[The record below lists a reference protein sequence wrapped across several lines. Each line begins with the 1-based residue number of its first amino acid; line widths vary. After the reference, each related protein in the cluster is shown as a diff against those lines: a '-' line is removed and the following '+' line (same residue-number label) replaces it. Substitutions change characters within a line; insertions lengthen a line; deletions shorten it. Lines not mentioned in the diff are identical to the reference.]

1 MTGLVR
7 SGGGA
12 DTAGSDAGGTVAAWG
27 LDRGRSGG
35 GGGGLLLQVALHQRH
50 RCDELYTTVVAEEWW
65 WWWLDVRRC
74 MWGGACGTLAMWGG
88 ASGEYPKIKNICLH
102 LFIFLSNICLYLLKR
117 IYKPGPAAG
126 YEFIRI

>member
-1 MTGLVR
+1 VTGLVR

-50 RCDELYTTVVAEEWW
+50 RCDKLYATVVAEEWW

-88 ASGEYPKIKNICLH
+88 ASGEVRISQNQEY
-102 LFIFLSNICLYLLKR
+102 LFTSVYI
-117 IYKPGPAAG
+117 
-126 YEFIRI
+126 